1 MHFMRILMMTALS
14 LLGLGCATGGRNP
27 ASTAATLYELN
38 VNSLEG
44 QPVPLSQYKG
54 QVALVVN
61 TASKCGKTPQYEGL
75 QALYDE
81 RKDKGFVVLG
91 FPSNDFF
98 GQEPGTSEEIRSFCT
113 AKYRITFPLFEKM
126 HVKGAEQS
134 ELYSFLSRDLGVP
147 TWNFHKYLV
156 GKDGKVIRAFSPG
169 TLPTDRELV
178 AAIDAAI
185 AAP

>member
-1 MHFMRILMMTALS
+1 MTALS
-14 LLGLGCATGGRNP
+14 SLLSLGCATGGRNP
-27 ASTAATLYELN
+27 PSTATSLYEFQ
-38 VNSLEG
+38 VKSLDG
-44 QPVPLSQYKG
+44 AAVPLSNYKG

-98 GQEPGTSEEIRSFCT
+98 GQEPGTAEEIRSFCT

-147 TWNFHKYLV
+147 KWNFHKYLV

-169 TLPTDRELV
+169 TLPDDRELV
-178 AAIDAAI
+178 AAIDAAM
-185 AAP
+185 ATP

>member
-1 MHFMRILMMTALS
+1 MRVLMMTALS
-14 LLGLGCATGGRNP
+14 SLFSFGCATGGRNP
-27 ASTAATLYELN
+27 PSTAATLYEFQ
-38 VNSLEG
+38 VNSLGGEA
-44 QPVPLSQYKG
+44 VPLSKYQG

-81 RKDKGFVVLG
+81 KKDQGFVVLG

-98 GQEPGTSEEIRSFCT
+98 GQEPGTAQEIRSFCT

-126 HVKGAEQS
+126 HVRGSEQS
-134 ELYSFLSRDLGVP
+134 ELYSFLSRGIGVP

-169 TLPTDRELV
+169 TQPDDRELV
-178 AAIDAAI
+178 AAIDAALQK
-185 AAP
+185 P